1 MEFITDLISENNKLP
16 VKTINN
22 LKKLLSY
29 QNVKRKS
36 MF

>member
-22 LKKLLSY
+22 LKKITFLS
-29 QNVKRKS
+29 KR
-36 MF
+36 